1 MANRYMKRCS
11 TSLIIRKMH
20 IKIIVRY
27 YFMPVKMAIIK
38 KRQEITNV
46 GKDVEQRE
54 YVYSVDRNV
63 KWYRP
68 LWRVVWQLLKILKA
82 ELPYGSAIS
91 FLGIAGYPAIELKSV
106 SQIEMRYKGIE
117 ISILN
122 RYVHTHVHCSFYS
135 Q

>member
-54 YVYSVDRNV
+54 YVYSVDSNV